1 MAYYNS
7 GHVCG
12 LYYTDLVPQGPVS
25 HLQARKYLPQ
35 VSLTAYGRILS
46 TVSRTVLTQT
56 FTNPSSSATVPELR
70 YTFPLYDGVS
80 VVDFTCTVNQDR
92 VIRGVVKEKQRAR
105 QAYDSAVSRG
115 QTAGLLEQL
124 PSASDVFTATI
135 GNVPGGA
142 TVRVEMTLLGE
153 LKHDAGIDGIRF
165 TIPTTVCPRYG
176 DYPGELVQSPTN
188 VYEKAGIEITVDVEM
203 PDGGALKTIQSPSH
217 PIAVT
222 VGSTSRST
230 QPAQP
235 SLQFGSAS
243 LSLDTVELEKDFVL
257 EVLPNEIPHP
267 VAILET
273 HPTIPSQ
280 RALLATLV
288 PRFNLASSRP
298 EIVFIC
304 DRSGSMGDPKI
315 DNLRSVLQLFLKSLP
330 VGVKF
335 NICSFGT
342 AYSFLFPEGSM
353 PYDQTTLDEAVRHV
367 QGFTADMGG
376 TEIIGPVEA
385 VFKKRYTDMKLE
397 VFVLTDGDIWNQQGL
412 FDVVDREVQ
421 ASNGAIR
428 LFSLGIGRSVSHS
441 LVEGLAR
448 AGCGFAQTVGENE
461 KMDRKVMRM
470 LKSALTPHVSNYT
483 ISVKYAKGEVSH
495 LEGDDGFDLVDH
507 MIAAEAASGSRADM
521 TETQIR
527 EQEDVQ
533 KDPICLFDPA
543 ADPDDGLGS
552 AILDC
557 SAGIPSV
564 SPPKV
569 LQTPFQIPPLF
580 PFNRT
585 NIYLL
590 LSSQTEGVPQSIV
603 LHGTQPRLGQ
613 LELEIPIST
622 HTTGETIHQLAAR
635 KAVLELEEGRGWLHN
650 DSLGLKKKYPGHF
663 PELIQREAVRL
674 GVQFQV
680 GGKWCSFVAVETNSG
695 DDDMSLA
702 QKADAQESRE
712 MQRPGESL

>member
-1 MAYYNS
+1 MAYHNS

-12 LYYTDLVPQGPVS
+12 LYYTDLVPQDHGS

-35 VSLTAYGRILS
+35 VSLTAYARILS
-46 TVSRTVLTQT
+46 TVSRTVLTQI

-70 YTFPLYDGVS
+70 YIFPLYDGVS
-80 VVDFTCTVNQDR
+80 VVDFTCTVDQDR

-124 PSASDVFTATI
+124 PSASDVFTTSI

-153 LKHDAGIDGIRF
+153 LKHDAEIDGIRF
-165 TIPTTVCPRYG
+165 TIPTSVCPRYG
-176 DYPGELVQSPTN
+176 AYPGELVQGPTN

-203 PDGGALKTIQSPSH
+203 PEGGALKTLQSPSH

-243 LSLDTVELEKDFVL
+243 LSLGTAELDKDFVL

-267 VAILET
+267 VAVLET
-273 HPTIPSQ
+273 HPTIPGQ
-280 RALLATLV
+280 RALLTTLV
-288 PRFNLASSRP
+288 PRFSLASSRP

-304 DRSGSMGDPKI
+304 DCSGSMLGRKI
-315 DNLRSVLQLFLKSLP
+315 DDLRSVLQLFLKSLP

-335 NICSFGT
+335 NVCSFGT
-342 AYSFLFPEGSM
+342 AYSFLFPKGSM

-367 QGFTADMGG
+367 QGFKADLGG
-376 TEIIGPVEA
+376 TEVIGPVEA
-385 VFKKRYTDMKLE
+385 VFKKRYTDMNLE

-412 FDVVDREVQ
+412 FDVVNREVQ
-421 ASNGAIR
+421 ASDGAIR
-428 LFSLGIGRSVSHS
+428 LFSLGVGRSVSHS

-448 AGCGFAQTVGENE
+448 AGRGFAQTVGENE
-461 KMDRKVMRM
+461 KMDRKVIRM
-470 LKSALTPHVSNYT
+470 LKNALTPHVSNYT
-483 ISVKYAKGEVSH
+483 ISVKYARGEVSC

-507 MIAAEAASGSRADM
+507 MVAAEAAPASVAGV
-521 TETQIR
+521 TGTQTR

-533 KDPICLFDPA
+533 NDPICLFDPA

-557 SAGIPSV
+557 SAGIPAV
-564 SPPKV
+564 SPPKI

-590 LSSQTEGVPQSIV
+590 LSSQTEDIPQSIV
-603 LHGTQPRLGQ
+603 LRGSQPRLGH

-635 KAVLELEEGRGWLHN
+635 KAVLELEEGRGWLYD

-663 PELIQREAVRL
+663 TDLIQREAVRL
-674 GVQFQV
+674 GVEFQV
-680 GGKWCSFVAVETNSG
+680 GGKWCSFVAVETNS
-695 DDDMSLA
+695 DDDGISLA
-702 QKADAQESRE
+702 QKAEAQESRE